1 MISSAV
7 RDESNGSSAAFPIF
21 KTSQLDYASL
31 ITHLSSPPHF
41 PISHAF
47 RNQLVAHY
55 ETADRHEQDAVADAD
70 PWQTLLDSFPRCT
83 ICAAGDVPL
92 EVRSDRAK
100 EEDHSDASSAPGV
113 WGIIFTYFRPTFQSL
128 STHIWISTEA
138 ALYETNQDTFE
149 ARPSAMRPQVVRDS
163 APLVKF
169 LLLDLQREAV
179 EKLQA
184 LRGDQGRR
192 VTLGAVEQEW
202 ANLLC
207 SWLGQVDVETLALR
221 AANKTQ
227 DNAEA
232 IRSVPEPASR
242 ISPTFAS
249 GWNISWANPCASV
262 HLPVKPD
269 AELLAAGQ
277 GAEEGEGGKVI
288 QRGRWSVRSLISD
301 KETKLVQKSNKLP
314 FSLDYVESRKHLS
327 IIIRDALEDAN
338 PSDDLTGVNL
348 ESYPTDRRKGN
359 AAGWV
364 YAHDQLSLGSL
375 HVTSPYR
382 RLRSAD
388 ASLAESESSVGR
400 LLVHAMGLKLHRA
413 IMHALARSGALQ
425 RLEEKAH
432 VKNAKG
438 PYDDFAPTVGDTELT
453 AGALGFFERCGFK
466 HFRNP
471 VWLGLEM
478 SAEGAPP

>member
-1 MISSAV
+1 MISSVV
-7 RDESNGSSAAFPIF
+7 RDESNGSSAVFPIF
-21 KTSQLDYASL
+21 QASQLNYASL

-83 ICAAGDVPL
+83 ICAAGDVPP

-100 EEDHSDASSAPGV
+100 EEDHSNASSAPGV

-138 ALYETNQDTFE
+138 ALYEANHETFE
-149 ARPSAMRPQVVRDS
+149 ARPSAMRPQLVRDS

-179 EKLQA
+179 EKLQV

-227 DNAEA
+227 DDDAEA
-232 IRSVPEPASR
+232 IRSVSETAPK
-242 ISPTFAS
+242 ISSTFAS
-249 GWNISWANPCASV
+249 RWNIPWANPCASV
-262 HLPVKPD
+262 YLSVEPD

-277 GAEEGEGGKVI
+277 GAKEGEGGKVI

-327 IIIRDALEDAN
+327 IIIRDALEATN
-338 PSDDLTGVNL
+338 ASDDSTGVNL

-375 HVTSPYR
+375 HVASPYR
-382 RLRSAD
+382 RLRSTS
-388 ASLAESESSVGR
+388 ASLANSESSVGR

-425 RLEEKAH
+425 RLEEAH
-432 VKNAKG
+432 VKNGKG
-438 PYDDFAPTVGDTELT
+438 AYDFAPTVGDTELT
-453 AGALGFFERCGFK
+453 AGAIGFFERCGFK
-466 HFRNP
+466 HFRNA

-478 SAEGAPP
+478 TPEGAPP